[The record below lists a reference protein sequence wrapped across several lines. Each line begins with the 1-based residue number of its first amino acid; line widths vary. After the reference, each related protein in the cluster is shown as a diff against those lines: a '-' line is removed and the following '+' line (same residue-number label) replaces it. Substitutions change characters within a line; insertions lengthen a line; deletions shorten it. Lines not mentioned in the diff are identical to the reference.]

1 MIFDMNWVGSECQKS
16 LQKFALL
23 EFHAIQVR
31 AGCVTPAR
39 RAAAAQPGAAAGASR
54 LECEM
59 NLHGTL
65 YGWLGSLKG
74 CIKAKKKT
82 SRKNDSRSCFV

>member
-65 YGWLGSLKG
+65 YG
-74 CIKAKKKT
+74 
-82 SRKNDSRSCFV
+82 